1 MPQEPNVFKDYVP
14 GRLLILPSFELVLTV
29 VAAVVLVAV
38 VAVVVVVL
46 TAVVVVEQA
55 LLWPAPDSP
64 AIKVLHLKANIKL
77 ETRVHVSCKIIC
89 SLIFN
94 GHVIL
99 SKLLSLFH
107 LPEPKKKVS
116 LG

>member
-29 VAAVVLVAV
+29 VAAVAVVLVA

-46 TAVVVVEQA
+46 AVVVVVVEQA

-64 AIKVLHLKANIKL
+64 AIKVLHLKANITL
-77 ETRVHVSCKIIC
+77 ETRANVSHKILHNDIRIFYFK
-89 SLIFN
+89 LISPPIHR
-94 GHVIL
+94 GL
-99 SKLLSLFH
+99 RSK
-107 LPEPKKKVS
+107 PQ
-116 LG
+116 